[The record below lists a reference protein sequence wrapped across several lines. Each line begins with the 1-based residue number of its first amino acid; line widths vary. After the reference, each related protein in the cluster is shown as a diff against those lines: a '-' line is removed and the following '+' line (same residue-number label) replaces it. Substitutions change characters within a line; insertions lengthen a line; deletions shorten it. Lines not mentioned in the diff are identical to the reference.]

1 MSADWAKLETLVVE
15 GMFTL
20 RRCIGRTDHSGVF
33 LAQSPH
39 HAPADVALKLI
50 PLDPKAAQAQLARWQ
65 LATRLSHPHLLP
77 MLQVGVCRLQGTHY
91 LYVVMEYADQTLA
104 QVLEGRALTED
115 EARDMLVPTL
125 NALEFL
131 HRANLAQG
139 GLKPSNVLVVG
150 DQLKLA
156 SDTVRVI
163 GESEAEGSAAD
174 DVRSLGAMLSEALT
188 RTPPSG
194 GDATGQVALPET
206 LSESFR
212 AVVTRCLSQDPR
224 DRPTVASLDG
234 WLRGEPLAM
243 NPPAPAPE
251 STPAPV
257 PTPGPAPAPVPVPT
271 PVPKSTP
278 TPASTPAPESTLA
291 PGSTLALEPA
301 PARAPTPAPQPH
313 TTAVPPART
322 VSDVASPP
330 GLASRRAL
338 PWMLG
343 ALVVGALLWVASRG
357 VPMVEKSE
365 PVVEQRAPVVEQ
377 RAPSTPPRVE
387 TAPPPIAA
395 SPVRVAPTPAARAE
409 SGGIATL
416 EVMPAV
422 SRSALDTV
430 RGTIRVALR
439 ASIDQSGAVVEVT
452 PEDPGPSRY
461 FERRSLEA
469 ARKWTFA
476 AAPTTEP
483 RSMRIVFSIT
493 RSGVTA
499 SAIPLR

>member
-20 RRCIGRTDHSGVF
+20 QRCIGKTDHSGVF
-33 LAQSPH
+33 LAQSAH
-39 HAPADVALKLI
+39 HVPADVALKLI
-50 PLDPKAAQAQLARWQ
+50 PLDPKSAQAQLARWQ

-104 QVLEGRALTED
+104 QVLEGRVLTED
-115 EARDMLVPTL
+115 EVRDMLVPTL
-125 NALEFL
+125 GALEFL
-131 HRANLAQG
+131 HRANLAHG

-174 DVRSLGAMLSEALT
+174 DVRALGATLSEALT
-188 RTPPSG
+188 RIPPSG
-194 GDATGQVALPET
+194 GVATGQVALPET

-224 DRPTVASLDG
+224 DRQTVASLDG

-251 STPAPV
+251 STPALESP
-257 PTPGPAPAPVPVPT
+257 PAPQSTRAPESTPAPVPVPVPA
-271 PVPKSTP
+271 PVPVPVPAPTPTP
-278 TPASTPAPESTLA
+278 TPA
-291 PGSTLALEPA
+291 PA
-301 PARAPTPAPQPH
+301 PALGPGPGPTPERTPAPQMEP
-313 TTAVPPART
+313 TAGLPAPM
-322 VSDVASPP
+322 ASELALPP
-330 GLASRRAL
+330 GRASRRLL

-343 ALVVGALLWVASRG
+343 ALAVVALSWAAYRKV
-357 VPMVEKSE
+357 
-365 PVVEQRAPVVEQ
+365 PVVEKGEPA
-377 RAPSTPPRVE
+377 TPPRVE
-387 TAPPPIAA
+387 TAPPAIAA
-395 SPVRVAPTPAARAE
+395 PPVRVEPTPPPPAE
-409 SGGIATL
+409 SGGIATV

-422 SRSALDTV
+422 SRNALDTV
-430 RGTIRVALR
+430 RGTIRVTLL
-439 ASIDQSGAVVEVT
+439 ASIDQAGAVVAVT
-452 PEDPGPSRY
+452 SEDPGPSRY

-476 AAPTTEP
+476 PAQSDEP
-483 RSMRIVFSIT
+483 RSMRIVFAIT

-499 SAIPLR
+499 SATPLP